1 MEDKEFYLDESKK
14 PKKLFYKKRYNIN
27 LKKTIISL
35 NKENDYPSFEKTN
48 TKNNTIKNTIS
59 NYFKNPFFFNDNN
72 LNLQLK
78 ILKELNKMKFI
89 RNLTPGNTNLNT
101 NYSTNNSFNK
111 ANNNHRRPKI
121 NIYTKNNR
129 TYYKDKSFNLDLPNI
144 SIINNKEDNNI
155 KLEINDN
162 DENNIKT
169 KKFNSFYKFS
179 NSRRVNTLNNK
190 NFKKSPQNL
199 KDIDEYFY
207 EIIFKSKP
215 LFKFSKKLIID
226 NKFNMI
232 YAENEEQYKKIIEKE
247 YIKLLSKGK
256 KVKSKNNSVSI
267 RLKLKETKNKI
278 KFMKGIMDYSYPG
291 FVLSKIKNMQKKL
304 NEHKKNPNHKY
315 IINGMEKR
323 NKEKEERNNF
333 RKEYLLKSIT
343 LYK

>member
-111 ANNNHRRPKI
+111 ANNNYRRPKI

-232 YAENEEQYKKIIEKE
+232 YAENEEQYRKIIEKE
-247 YIKLLSKGK
+247 YSRLISEGK
-256 KVKSKNNSVSI
+256 KVKSKNIAPSI
-267 RLKLKETKNKI
+267 KVKLNESKNRI
-278 KFMKGIMDYSYPG
+278 QFMKRIIDYSYPRY
-291 FVLSKIKNMQKKL
+291 VLKKIKFMQKKL
-304 NEHKKNPNHKY
+304 NEHKKKAYYLNSL
-315 IINGMEKR
+315 NGMEKR
-323 NKEKEERNNF
+323 NKDNQERNEN
-333 RKEYLLKSIT
+333 RKEYLLKSINFF
-343 LYK
+343 K

>member
-1 MEDKEFYLDESKK
+1 MEDKKIILKQ
-14 PKKLFYKKRYNIN
+14 PKKINNRPFNFNCKRYINTSYKNNRFNSYDNNNI
-27 LKKTIISL
+27 
-35 NKENDYPSFEKTN
+35 
-48 TKNNTIKNTIS
+48 KNNTLTNTVTD
-59 NYFKNPFFFNDNN
+59 YYYKNPFFYNNNSLNIQLKVLKELKEYNRFSSSTPTTTYQNTNHSSRKTLNNNYIKINSAKKNNNNILLKNKGIQNN
-72 LNLQLK
+72 LN
-78 ILKELNKMKFI
+78 
-89 RNLTPGNTNLNT
+89 
-101 NYSTNNSFNK
+101 
-111 ANNNHRRPKI
+111 
-121 NIYTKNNR
+121 
-129 TYYKDKSFNLDLPNI
+129 LPNI
-144 SIINNKEDNNI
+144 SIDKNNYKDNNNI
-155 KLEINDN
+155 KIEINDSDDFN
-162 DENNIKT
+162 KDEDNIKN
-169 KKFNSFYKFS
+169 KIFNDSIKDM
-179 NSRRVNTLNNK
+179 K
-190 NFKKSPQNL
+190 QN
-199 KDIDEYFY
+199 DEYFY
-207 EIIFKSKP
+207 KIIFKSKP
-215 LFKFSKKLIID
+215 IFKSDQKLIID

>member
-1 MEDKEFYLDESKK
+1 
-14 PKKLFYKKRYNIN
+14 
-27 LKKTIISL
+27 
-35 NKENDYPSFEKTN
+35 
-48 TKNNTIKNTIS
+48 
-59 NYFKNPFFFNDNN
+59 
-72 LNLQLK
+72 
-78 ILKELNKMKFI
+78 MK
-89 RNLTPGNTNLNT
+89 
-101 NYSTNNSFNK
+101 
-111 ANNNHRRPKI
+111 
-121 NIYTKNNR
+121 
-129 TYYKDKSFNLDLPNI
+129 
-144 SIINNKEDNNI
+144 
-155 KLEINDN
+155 
-162 DENNIKT
+162 
-169 KKFNSFYKFS
+169 
-179 NSRRVNTLNNK
+179 
-190 NFKKSPQNL
+190 QN
-199 KDIDEYFY
+199 DEYFY
-207 EIIFKSKP
+207 KIIFKSKP
-215 LFKFSKKLIID
+215 IFKSDQKLIID